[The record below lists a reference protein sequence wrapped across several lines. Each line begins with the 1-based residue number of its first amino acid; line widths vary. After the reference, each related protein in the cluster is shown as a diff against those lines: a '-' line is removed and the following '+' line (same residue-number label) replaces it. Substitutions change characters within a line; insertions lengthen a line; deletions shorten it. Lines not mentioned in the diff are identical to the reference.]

1 MIAQHFRSQIR
12 FQSTTQRPRLNGLLP
27 SKKFLNRVLFDADSR
42 LPYKKMMNTLNI
54 VYNAIDAPET
64 IKLPS
69 YVKANDLMV
78 FKSVLGAVR
87 AQTNTISPDLV
98 ALENELVEQAA
109 ELGNSDAI
117 CLLAFET
124 IRNRKDR
131 SKEDY
136 QYASDLVKQL
146 TELKHPLVFKLAGDL
161 AHENGAYQQA
171 ADYWEQFLQLENNT
185 VLSSQVYSKL
195 GAFYFSYKVPQP
207 DLIKAKMYF
216 EKSIKY
222 GELDQHVTQAHYYLG
237 NLYSTTNPELSRY
250 HLETAASKGFKESF
264 AALGFLE
271 LNVFLDYQRAL
282 EWFKLGVELSKD
294 AQCYI
299 GQFDCYIKLE
309 NLKDARQILITVSNI
324 MNELQRARTNS
335 QNGGRKMPESFK
347 ATVNQNINQFNT
359 FFQTRKAEIALVN
372 N

>member
-1 MIAQHFRSQIR
+1 MA
-12 FQSTTQRPRLNGLLP
+12 
-27 SKKFLNRVLFDADSR
+27 
-42 LPYKKMMNTLNI
+42 TLNS

-69 YVKANDLMV
+69 YAKASDLMV
-78 FKSVLGAVR
+78 FKSVLAAVR
-87 AQTNTISPDLV
+87 AQTNTINPDLV

-124 IRNRKDR
+124 IRKRKER

-136 QYASDLVKQL
+136 AYASDLVKQL
-146 TELKHPLVFKLAGDL
+146 TKMKHPLVFKLAGDL

-171 ADYWEQFLQLENNT
+171 ADYWEEFLQLENNT
-185 VLSSQVYSKL
+185 VLASQVYAKL

-207 DLIKAKMYF
+207 DLTKAKSCF

-222 GELDQHVTQAHYYLG
+222 GELDQHVTQAHYYMG
-237 NLYSTTNPELSRY
+237 NLYSVTNPELSRY

-271 LNVFLDYQRAL
+271 LNVFQDYERAL
-282 EWFKLGVELSKD
+282 EWFKLGIELSKD

-309 NLKDARQILITVSNI
+309 KFKDAKQVLIRISN
-324 MNELQRARTNS
+324 MLNELQRARNNS
-335 QNGGRKMPESFK
+335 LAGGRKVPENFK
-347 ATVNQNINQFNT
+347 EMLNSNINQFNT
-359 FFQTRKAEIALVN
+359 FLQTRKSEITLVN